1 MKCPFTILIAED
13 ESNIASFM
21 TTILTANGYQVIRAQ
36 NGSETMMMVTSH
48 SPDLM
53 ILDLG
58 LPDMDG
64 SQIIQSVR
72 SWSQIPILIV
82 SARTHERDKVEA
94 LDLGADDY
102 ITKPFGTAELLA
114 RVRTALRRLHINSGA
129 QDALQTGQF
138 SCGELTVDFD
148 RRRVFVKENDVHL
161 TQNEYKIVA
170 LLAAY
175 AGRVLTYDFLIRSIW
190 GPNAGEDN
198 QILRVNM
205 ANIRR
210 KIEKNPADPH
220 YIFTEMGVGYRM
232 AEGR

>member
-64 SQIIQSVR
+64 SQVIQSVR

-82 SARTHERDKVEA
+82 LGAHTSARQGGSAR
-94 LDLGADDY
+94 
-102 ITKPFGTAELLA
+102 FG
-114 RVRTALRRLHINSGA
+114 SG
-129 QDALQTGQF
+129 
-138 SCGELTVDFD
+138 
-148 RRRVFVKENDVHL
+148 
-161 TQNEYKIVA
+161 
-170 LLAAY
+170 
-175 AGRVLTYDFLIRSIW
+175 
-190 GPNAGEDN
+190 
-198 QILRVNM
+198 
-205 ANIRR
+205 
-210 KIEKNPADPH
+210 
-220 YIFTEMGVGYRM
+220 
-232 AEGR
+232 

>member
-64 SQIIQSVR
+64 SQVIRSVR

-82 SARTHERDKVEA
+82 SARTHERDRVEA

-114 RVRTALRRLHINSGA
+114 RVRTALRRLHINNGA

-175 AGRVLTYDFLIRSIW
+175 AGRV
-190 GPNAGEDN
+190 
-198 QILRVNM
+198 
-205 ANIRR
+205 
-210 KIEKNPADPH
+210 
-220 YIFTEMGVGYRM
+220 IF
-232 AEGR
+232 